1 MYRIVQENIN
11 NILKHANATKVT
23 IHLCEADNNLLLTV
37 TDNGKG
43 FDLLTIKKGL
53 GITNIFTRA
62 ENFGG
67 SAEIISSPG
76 NGCTWHVKIPV
87 N

>member
-1 MYRIVQENIN
+1 MYRIVQEIIN
-11 NILKHANATKVT
+11 NILKHANATNVA
-23 IHLCEADNNLLLTV
+23 IYLCETDDNLKLTV

-43 FDLLTIKKGL
+43 FDLQTIKKGL
-53 GITNIFTRA
+53 GITNIYNRA

-76 NGCTWHVKIPV
+76 KGCTWNIKIPLS
-87 N
+87 